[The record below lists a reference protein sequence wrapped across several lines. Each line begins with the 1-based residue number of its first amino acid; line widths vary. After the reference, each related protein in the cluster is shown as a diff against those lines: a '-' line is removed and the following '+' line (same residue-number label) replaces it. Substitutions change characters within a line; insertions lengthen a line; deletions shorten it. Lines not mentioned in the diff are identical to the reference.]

1 MAPVA
6 LVKPDPPP
14 LRLGYRPEI
23 DGLRALAVI
32 AVILNHTRS
41 EWLPSGYLGVD
52 IFFVISGFVITSS
65 LLTRG
70 PEGASEFFLG
80 FYARRFKRIL
90 PALVLFVLLAGA
102 AIAYFSPGGPS
113 IRTGVAALFGLANM
127 YLFRESVDYFG
138 RASEMNIFTHMWSL
152 GVEEQFYFLYPLLF
166 WLAGVP
172 RRLASARSKLFGL
185 ILFASIAS
193 FLLWLFL
200 SQTNQ
205 VAAYF
210 LMPARLWE
218 MGMGCLVCLALSRCQ
233 SWPITRI
240 QGIGLAIV
248 GAMVAVLFLPQSANS
263 VATPLIILLTSL
275 FLIAVRPGSR
285 AYAAFTQ
292 PQIVF
297 VGLISYSL
305 YLWHWGV
312 LCLSRWTLDMK
323 VWMVPFQ
330 YALIFLLAVLSYRW
344 IEKPLRKAS
353 WSPRLGGTLAIGLAV
368 TGVSAA
374 LLLMVASVLRRV
386 SPIQP
391 NPELAYETHFAG
403 WQACDPNKDG
413 SVAQGGC
420 LQLDHPPY
428 PTRVVVLG
436 DSHAGQLASGLSSI
450 IPGLPA
456 SMRLYF
462 SGRCFPTIDAD
473 AVLDAD
479 CSIVGD
485 GFNWAK
491 STSSVDVVLLGG
503 YHNLVLHK
511 NRYHWKD
518 IDIARMA
525 PGALDSLEQSLS
537 RSIQMLNDAGKW
549 VVMVV
554 DSHELMAL
562 PEESIN
568 PRTGM
573 LRATGSLSVPRD
585 QVLKRNKAYYD
596 MLKRLRKRYP
606 AFRIFYTG
614 NHFCTPTTCRS
625 DWWGRPFFQT
635 RDHLTPY
642 GSRVMA
648 MQLKPLL
655 LRLLQ
660 DSEAS
665 RKQP

>member
-1 MAPVA
+1 VA
-6 LVKPDPPP
+6 LVKTDPPP

-65 LLTRG
+65 LLARG
-70 PEGASEFFLG
+70 REGASEFFLG

-90 PALVLFVLLAGA
+90 PALVLFVLIAGA

-113 IRTGVAALFGLANM
+113 IRTGIAALFGLANM
-127 YLFRESVDYFG
+127 YLFHEAVDYFG

-152 GVEEQFYFLYPLLF
+152 GVEEQFYFLYPLLV

-172 RRLASARSKLFGL
+172 RLHASARSKLFGL
-185 ILFASIAS
+185 IFWGSIAS

-200 SQTNQ
+200 TQTNV

-218 MGMGCLVCLALSRCQ
+218 MGTGCLVCLAMGRCQ

-240 QGIGLAIV
+240 QGIGVGVV
-248 GAMVAVLFLPQSANS
+248 GAMVAVLFLPQATNVLS
-263 VATPLIILLTSL
+263 TPLIILLTSL
-275 FLIAVRPGSR
+275 FLIAVRPGSS

-292 PQIVF
+292 PQVVYI
-297 VGLISYSL
+297 GLISYSL

-323 VWMVPFQ
+323 LWMVPFQ
-330 YALIFLLAVLSYRW
+330 YAFIFLLAVLSYRW

-403 WQACDPNKDG
+403 WQVCDPNKGG
-413 SVAQGGC
+413 SIAQGGC

-428 PTRVVVLG
+428 STRVVVLG

-450 IPGLPA
+450 LP
-456 SMRLYF
+456 SLPTSIRLYF
-462 SGRCFPTIDAD
+462 HGSCYPIIDAPSMSE
-473 AVLDAD
+473 VD
-479 CSIVGD
+479 CSAIRD
-485 GFNWAK
+485 GFDWVK
-491 STSSVDVVLLGG
+491 STPSVDVVLLSG
-503 YHNLVLHK
+503 YHNLILHK
-511 NRYHWKD
+511 NRYHWQD
-518 IDIARMA
+518 LDIARMA
-525 PGALDSLEQSLS
+525 PGALESLEVSMNRTIRALT
-537 RSIQMLNDAGKW
+537 DAGKS

-554 DSHELMAL
+554 DSHELLAL
-562 PEESIN
+562 PEENIT
-568 PRTGM
+568 PLTGL
-573 LRATGSLSVPRD
+573 LRRPGSLDVSRA
-585 QVLKRNKAYYD
+585 QVQKRNQAYYD
-596 MLKRLRKRYP
+596 MLERLAKRYP
-606 AFRIFYTG
+606 QFNIFYTG
-614 NHFCTPTTCRS
+614 HHFCAAITCRS
-625 DWWGRPFFQT
+625 DLDRRPLFQT

-642 GSRVMA
+642 GSSVLA
-648 MQLKPLL
+648 AELKPLL

-660 DSEAS
+660 VSEAS
-665 RKQP
+665 RNQP

>member
-1 MAPVA
+1 MA
-6 LVKPDPPP
+6 LVKPDLPP

-70 PEGASEFFLG
+70 REAASEFFLG

-90 PALVLFVLLAGA
+90 PALVVFVLLAGA
-102 AIAYFSPGGPS
+102 AIAWFSPGGPS

-127 YLFRESVDYFG
+127 YLFREAVDYFG

-172 RRLASARSKLFGL
+172 RRHTSARSKLFGL
-185 ILFASIAS
+185 ILVASLAS
-193 FLLWLFL
+193 LLLWLFL

-218 MGMGCLVCLALSRCQ
+218 MGMGCLVCLAIGRCE

-240 QGIGLAIV
+240 QGIGLAVV
-248 GAMVAVLFLPQSANS
+248 GAMVAVLFLPQSANI

-297 VGLISYSL
+297 IGLISYSL

-323 VWMVPFQ
+323 LWMVPFQ
-330 YALIFLLAVLSYRW
+330 YALILLLAVLSYRW

-353 WSPRLGGTLAIGLAV
+353 WSPRLGGTLAIGLAA

-374 LLLMVASVLRRV
+374 LLVMVASVLRRV

-391 NPELAYETHFAG
+391 NPEMAYETHLVG
-403 WQACDPNKDG
+403 WSSCDGKPIGLGGKKDG
-413 SVAQGGC
+413 NC
-420 LQLDHPPY
+420 YRLDHPPY

-436 DSHAGQLASGLSSI
+436 DSHAGQLASGLRSI
-450 IPGLPA
+450 IPDLPT

-462 SGRCFPTIDAD
+462 GGRCFPTIDAD
-473 AVLDAD
+473 AKLDAN
-479 CSIVGD
+479 CSIVTD
-485 GFNWAK
+485 GFEWVK
-491 STSSVDVVLLGG
+491 STSSVDVVLLSG
-503 YHNLVLHK
+503 YHNLILHK
-511 NRYHWKD
+511 NRYHWRD
-518 IDIARMA
+518 IDIARMS
-525 PGALDSLEQSLS
+525 PGALDSLEQSLG
-537 RSIQMLNDAGKW
+537 RTIQELNKAGKW

-568 PRTGM
+568 PRTGL

-585 QVLKRNKAYYD
+585 QVLKRNKPYYD
-596 MLKRLRKRYP
+596 MLKRLRKRYS

-625 DWWGRPFFQT
+625 DWWGRPLFQT

-642 GSRVMA
+642 GSRVVA
-648 MQLKPLL
+648 AELKPLL

-660 DSEAS
+660 VSEAS
-665 RKQP
+665 RNQP

>member
-1 MAPVA
+1 MA
-6 LVKPDPPP
+6 LVKPDQ
-14 LRLGYRPEI
+14 RSHRQGYRPEI
-23 DGLRALAVI
+23 DGLRALAVT

-65 LLTRG
+65 LLARG
-70 PEGASEFFLG
+70 REGASEFFLG

-90 PALVLFVLLAGA
+90 PALVLFVLIAGA

-113 IRTGVAALFGLANM
+113 IRTGIAALLGLANM
-127 YLFRESVDYFG
+127 YLFHEAVDYFG

-152 GVEEQFYFLYPLLF
+152 GVEEQFYFLYPLLV

-172 RRLASARSKLFGL
+172 RLHASARSKLFGL
-185 ILFASIAS
+185 IFWGSIAS

-200 SQTNQ
+200 TQTNV

-218 MGMGCLVCLALSRCQ
+218 MGTGCLVCLAMGRCQ

-240 QGIGLAIV
+240 QGIGVGVV
-248 GAMVAVLFLPQSANS
+248 GAMVAVLFLPQATNVLS
-263 VATPLIILLTSL
+263 TPLIILLTSL
-275 FLIAVRPGSR
+275 FLIAVRPGSS

-292 PQIVF
+292 PQVVYI
-297 VGLISYSL
+297 GLISYSL

-323 VWMVPFQ
+323 LWMVPFQ
-330 YALIFLLAVLSYRW
+330 YALIFLLAVASYRW
-344 IEKPLRKAS
+344 IETPLRKAS
-353 WSPRLGGTLAIGLAV
+353 WSPRLGGTLAIGLTA

-374 LLLMVASVLRRV
+374 LLLGVSSVLRRI

-391 NPELAYETHFAG
+391 NPELAYETHLVG
-403 WQACDPNKDG
+403 WSTCDGRPISLGDKKDG
-413 SVAQGGC
+413 NC
-420 LQLDHPPY
+420 YQLDHPPY

-436 DSHAGQLASGLSSI
+436 DSHAGHLASGLRSI

-462 SGRCFPTIDAD
+462 SGRCFPTIDSA
-473 AVLDAD
+473 AMPDAD
-479 CSIVGD
+479 CSIVNN
-485 GFNWAK
+485 GFEWAK
-491 STSSVDVVLLGG
+491 STPSVDVVLFSG

-518 IDIARMA
+518 IDAARMA
-525 PGALDSLEQSLS
+525 PGTLDSLEQSLG
-537 RSIQMLNDAGKW
+537 RSIQRLNDAGKW

-562 PEESIN
+562 PEENIN
-568 PRTGM
+568 PRTGL

-625 DWWGRPFFQT
+625 DWWGRPLFQT

-642 GSRVMA
+642 GSSVLA
-648 MQLKPLL
+648 AELKPLL

-660 DSEAS
+660 VSEAS
-665 RKQP
+665 RNQP